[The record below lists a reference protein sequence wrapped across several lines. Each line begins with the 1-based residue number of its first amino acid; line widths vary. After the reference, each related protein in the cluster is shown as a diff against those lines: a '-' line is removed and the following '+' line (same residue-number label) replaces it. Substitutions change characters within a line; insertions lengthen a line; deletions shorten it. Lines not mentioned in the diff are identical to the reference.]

1 MKRISLALATT
12 LLLMSAGM
20 AFGQTK
26 NTPYITQTA
35 HNFAAGG
42 FGWAD
47 NEICKPCH
55 TPHNAIAQEVSDRLW
70 SHTLSTA
77 SYTLAG
83 DVVLS
88 QEDALDPYSRLCMSC
103 HDGTV
108 ALDAF
113 AGGAGTAGGFGPES
127 RYNMGTDL
135 SNDHPVGNEAVY
147 PLNDTSGSYQNTVPG
162 RGGAPAVGTS
172 VPAQGKGQLP
182 LRRAANGTDYVV
194 SCGTCHNPHGTGNG
208 TLYPSLLRGT
218 NDNSQMCLTC
228 HIK

>member
-1 MKRISLALATT
+1 MKRIRLALAS
-12 LLLMSAGM
+12 LILLMSAGM
-20 AFGQTK
+20 AWAQTK
-26 NTPYITQTA
+26 NTPYIEQTA

-55 TPHNAIAQEVSDRLW
+55 TPHNAVAEDVSGAIW
-70 SHTLSTA
+70 SHTLSQA

-83 DVVLS
+83 GVTLA

-113 AGGAGTAGGFGPES
+113 VGGSATSFLGPANKN
-127 RYNMGTDL
+127 YIGTDL

-147 PLNDTSGSYQNTVPG
+147 PLSNTSGSFQNTVAG

-182 LRRAANGTDYVV
+182 LRKATNGTDYVV

-208 TLYPSLLRGT
+208 ALY
-218 NDNSQMCLTC
+218 
-228 HIK
+228 

>member
-1 MKRISLALATT
+1 MKRVTLALATT

-26 NTPYITQTA
+26 NTPYIVQTR

-55 TPHNAIAQEVSDRLW
+55 TPHNAIAQDVSADLW
-70 SHTLSTA
+70 SHTLSSA

-83 DVVLS
+83 GVVLA

-113 AGGAGTAGGFGPES
+113 AGGAATSGPFGAASPM
-127 RYNMGTDL
+127 NMGTDL

-147 PLNDTSGSYQNTVPG
+147 PLTSGSYQATVAG

-172 VPAQGKGQLP
+172 VPAEGKGQLP
-182 LRRAANGTDYVV
+182 LRKAYNGTDYVV

-208 TLYPSLLRGT
+208 TLYPSLLRST
-218 NDNSQMCLTC
+218 NDNSQLCLTC